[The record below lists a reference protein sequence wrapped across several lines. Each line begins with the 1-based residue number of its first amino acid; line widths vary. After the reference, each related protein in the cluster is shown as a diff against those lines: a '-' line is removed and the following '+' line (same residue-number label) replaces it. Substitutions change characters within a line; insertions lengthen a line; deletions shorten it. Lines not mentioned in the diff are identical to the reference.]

1 MVRGFIVHII
11 ASKEVVFKGALCTF
25 LKEYQGQ
32 GNVEKNV
39 ENEKA
44 LSRFCAKV
52 LRLCNKYSPTH
63 QLLKS
68 INEKTKNICSLFVI
82 KY

>member
-52 LRLCNKYSPTH
+52 LRLYKIFLTH
-63 QLLKS
+63 QLKS
-68 INEKTKNICSLFVI
+68 INEKQKICSLFVI